1 MAGFSKYTREL
12 VYLRSG
18 GRCERCGV
26 IRTRVEYHHRRPR
39 GMGGS
44 KATDTNGAANCVLL
58 CIYCH
63 RDIEAYRDAAMDF
76 GFLVPQ
82 GKKPAETP
90 LRRHKKWVLLDDFGY
105 VTPVDSWVSVVGGG
119 A

>member
-1 MAGFSKYTREL
+1 MTGFSKHTREL
-12 VYLRSG
+12 VFLRSG
-18 GRCERCGV
+18 GRCERCGL
-26 IRTRVEYHHRRPR
+26 IELAMQYHHRRPR

-44 KATDTNGAANCVLL
+44 RATDTNGAANCVLL
-58 CIYCH
+58 CVYCH
-63 RDIEAYRDAAMDF
+63 RDIEAYREAAIDF

-105 VTPVDSWVSVVGGG
+105 VTPVDSWVSVGGG
-119 A
+119 GF

>member
-1 MAGFSKYTREL
+1 MSGFSKHTREL

-26 IRTRVEYHHRRPR
+26 IRIRVEYHHRRPR

-44 KATDTNGAANCVLL
+44 RATDTNGAANCVLL
-58 CIYCH
+58 CVYCH
-63 RDIEAYRDAAMDF
+63 RDIEAYREAAIDF

-90 LRRHKKWVLLDDFGY
+90 LRRHKQWVLLDDFGY
-105 VTPVDSWVSVVGGG
+105 VMPAEES

>member
-1 MAGFSKYTREL
+1 MTGFSKHTREL

-44 KATDTNGAANCVLL
+44 RGTDTNGAANCVLL

-63 RDIEAYRDAAMDF
+63 RDIEAYREAAIDF

-90 LRRHKKWVLLDDFGY
+90 LRRHKQWVLLDDFGY
-105 VTPVDSWVSVVGGG
+105 VIPAEES

>member
-1 MAGFSKYTREL
+1 MTGFSKHTREL

-44 KATDTNGAANCVLL
+44 RATDTNGAANCVLL
-58 CIYCH
+58 CVYCH
-63 RDIEAYRDAAMDF
+63 RDIEAFREAAIDF

-90 LRRHKKWVLLDDFGY
+90 LRRHKQWVLLDDFGY
-105 VTPVDSWVSVVGGG
+105 VMPAEES

>member
-1 MAGFSKYTREL
+1 MSGFSKHTREL

-18 GRCERCGV
+18 GRCERCGA

-44 KATDTNGAANCVLL
+44 RATDTNGAANCVLL
-58 CIYCH
+58 CVYCH
-63 RDIEAYRDAAMDF
+63 RDIEAYREAAIDF

-90 LRRHKKWVLLDDFGY
+90 LRRHKQWVLLDDFGY
-105 VTPVDSWVSVVGGG
+105 VMPAEES

>member
-1 MAGFSKYTREL
+1 
-12 VYLRSG
+12 
-18 GRCERCGV
+18 
-26 IRTRVEYHHRRPR
+26 
-39 GMGGS
+39 MGGS
-44 KATDTNGAANCVLL
+44 RATDTNGAANCVLL

-63 RDIEAYRDAAMDF
+63 RDIEAYREAAIDF

-90 LRRHKKWVLLDDFGY
+90 LRRHKQWVLLDDFGY
-105 VTPVDSWVSVVGGG
+105 VIPAEES

>member
-1 MAGFSKYTREL
+1 MTGFSKHTREL
-12 VYLRSG
+12 VFLRSG

-44 KATDTNGAANCVLL
+44 RATDTNGAANCVLL
-58 CIYCH
+58 CVYCH
-63 RDIEAYRDAAMDF
+63 RDIEAYREAAIDF

-90 LRRHKKWVLLDDFGY
+90 LRRHKQWVLLDDFGY
-105 VTPVDSWVSVVGGG
+105 VMPAEES

>member
-1 MAGFSKYTREL
+1 MTGFSKHTREL
-12 VYLRSG
+12 VFLRSG

-26 IRTRVEYHHRRPR
+26 IRIRVEYHHRRPR
-39 GMGGS
+39 GLGGS
-44 KATDTNGAANCVLL
+44 RATDTNGAANCVLL
-58 CIYCH
+58 CVYCH
-63 RDIEAYRDAAMDF
+63 RDIEAYREAAIDF

-90 LRRHKKWVLLDDFGY
+90 LRRHKQWVLLDDFGY
-105 VTPVDSWVSVVGGG
+105 VMPAEES

>member
-1 MAGFSKYTREL
+1 MSGFSKHTREL
-12 VYLRSG
+12 VFLRSG

-44 KATDTNGAANCVLL
+44 RATDTNGAANCVLL
-58 CIYCH
+58 CVYCH
-63 RDIEAYRDAAMDF
+63 RDIEAFREAAIDF

-90 LRRHKKWVLLDDFGY
+90 LRRHKQWVLLDDFGY
-105 VTPVDSWVSVVGGG
+105 VMPAEES

>member
-1 MAGFSKYTREL
+1 MTGFSKHTREL

-26 IRTRVEYHHRRPR
+26 IRIRVEYHHRRPR

-44 KATDTNGAANCVLL
+44 RATDTNGAANCVLL
-58 CIYCH
+58 CVYCH
-63 RDIEAYRDAAMDF
+63 RDIEAYREAAIDF

-90 LRRHKKWVLLDDFGY
+90 LRRHKQWVLLDDFGY
-105 VTPVDSWVSVVGGG
+105 VMPAEES

>member
-1 MAGFSKYTREL
+1 MTGFSKHTREL
-12 VYLRSG
+12 VFLRSG

-44 KATDTNGAANCVLL
+44 RATDTNGAANCVLL

-63 RDIEAYRDAAMDF
+63 SDIEAYREAAIDF

-82 GKKPAETP
+82 RKKPADVP
-90 LRRHKKWVLLDDFGY
+90 LRRHKQWVLLDDFGY
-105 VTPVDSWVSVVGGG
+105 VTPIEES

>member
-1 MAGFSKYTREL
+1 MTGFSKHTREL

-18 GRCERCGV
+18 GRCERCGA

-44 KATDTNGAANCVLL
+44 RATDTNGAANCVLL
-58 CIYCH
+58 CVYCH
-63 RDIEAYRDAAMDF
+63 RDIEAYREAAIDF

-90 LRRHKKWVLLDDFGY
+90 LRRHKQWVLLDDFGY
-105 VTPVDSWVSVVGGG
+105 VMPAEES

>member
-1 MAGFSKYTREL
+1 MTGFSKHTREL
-12 VYLRSG
+12 VFLRSG

-44 KATDTNGAANCVLL
+44 RATDTNGAANCVLL

-63 RDIEAYRDAAMDF
+63 RDIEAYREAAIDF

-90 LRRHKKWVLLDDFGY
+90 LRRHKQWVLLDDFGY
-105 VTPVDSWVSVVGGG
+105 VIPAEES

>member
-1 MAGFSKYTREL
+1 MTGFSKHTREL

-18 GRCERCGV
+18 GRCERCGA

-44 KATDTNGAANCVLL
+44 RATDTNGAANCVLL
-58 CIYCH
+58 CVYCH
-63 RDIEAYRDAAMDF
+63 RDIEAFREAAIDF

-90 LRRHKKWVLLDDFGY
+90 LRRHKQWVLLDDFGY
-105 VTPVDSWVSVVGGG
+105 VMPAEES

>member
-1 MAGFSKYTREL
+1 MTGFSKHTREL
-12 VYLRSG
+12 VFLRSG

-26 IRTRVEYHHRRPR
+26 IRIRVEYHHRRPR

-44 KATDTNGAANCVLL
+44 RATDTNGAANCVLL
-58 CIYCH
+58 CVYCH
-63 RDIEAYRDAAMDF
+63 RDIEAYREAAIDF

-90 LRRHKKWVLLDDFGY
+90 LRRHKQWVLLDDFGY
-105 VTPVDSWVSVVGGG
+105 VMPAEES

>member
-1 MAGFSKYTREL
+1 MTGFSKHTREL

-44 KATDTNGAANCVLL
+44 RATDTNGAANCVLL
-58 CIYCH
+58 CVYCH
-63 RDIEAYRDAAMDF
+63 RDIEAYREAAIDF

-90 LRRHKKWVLLDDFGY
+90 LRRHKQWVLLDDFGY
-105 VTPVDSWVSVVGGG
+105 VMPAEES

>member
-1 MAGFSKYTREL
+1 MTGFSKHTREL
-12 VYLRSG
+12 VFLRSG

-44 KATDTNGAANCVLL
+44 RATDTNGAANCVLL

-63 RDIEAYRDAAMDF
+63 RDIEAYREAAIDF

-82 GKKPAETP
+82 GKKPSETP

-119 A
+119 F